1 VPAERSVV
9 TELWHWLKRN
19 PNRYIASISGSL
31 FERGMEVFRQRPD
44 KSWSLTD
51 CLSFVLMQDQQL
63 TDALTC
69 DHHFV
74 QAGFRALL
82 LEQPPA

>member
-1 VPAERSVV
+1 M
-9 TELWHWLKRN
+9 ELF
-19 PNRYIASISGSL
+19 G
-31 FERGMEVFRQRPD
+31 QRAD
-44 KSWSLTD
+44 KEWSLAD
-51 CLSFVLMQDQQL
+51 CVSFVLKQEQQL

-82 LEQPPA
+82 LEDL